1 VKGKCIVDNGIVIIV
16 CRICREKGSSSNKNN
31 KESFYE
37 EFAELRLSVELF
49 DRSIVQKVVRAILS

>member
-16 CRICREKGSSSNKNN
+16 CGICREKGSSSNKNN

-37 EFAELRLSVELF
+37 EFVELRLSAELF
-49 DRSIVQKVVRAILS
+49 DRSIV